1 MLRPWKLEVEIERNS
16 TIAIHTQIANKII
29 DEIQQGR
36 FEVGMA
42 LPGTR
47 ELAIKLGVNRKTV
60 VQSYEELIAQGW
72 LTTESKRGTFVSS
85 RIFAVGH
92 NPKPIKKVD
101 FAFKN
106 KTVIETRANSDK
118 KSERDFVLFS
128 DGSSDSRLMPLEV
141 MSRAMRHALISVVRN
156 NKQAYIEPKGTMI
169 LRQAILHML
178 NMNRGLHADVENICI
193 VRGKQMGF
201 FLAGRVL
208 MRQNDVIVMEKLC
221 DQLASDAFKSCG
233 AKIVTVGQN
242 KDGMD
247 LDALEALCNNTKIR
261 AVYVSPH
268 YQIPTTIS
276 MPLANRKRLLSLA
289 EEHDFLII
297 EDDHDFEFNFTKKAV
312 MPLASLD
319 KPNRVIY
326 VGSLSNVLA
335 PSFRLGF
342 VVASREIIKHFGN
355 EIMMIDRQGN
365 AVTELAAAELLHTGE
380 INRHTLKVS
389 KIYEERRAF
398 IAKLIRSELSEY
410 VDFTLPDGG
419 LALWLNVN
427 KKVNMQTFL
436 NDAELEKVR
445 VITGAEFS
453 LAGEPV
459 SAIRLGFAKLN
470 NEETTLGIKR
480 LKKAFERQTNQLIT
494 N

>member
-1 MLRPWKLEVEIERNS
+1 MLRPWKLEVMIERDS
-16 TIAIHTQIANKII
+16 DIAIHSQIANKII

-72 LTTESKRGTFVSS
+72 LTTESKRGTFVAS
-85 RIFAVGH
+85 RIFAVGY
-92 NPKPIKKVD
+92 NPKPIKKLD

-106 KTVIETRANSDK
+106 KTVIESKASANK
-118 KSERDFVLFS
+118 KAERDFIHFS
-128 DGSSDSRLMPLEV
+128 DGSSDSRLVPLDV
-141 MSRAMRHALISVVRN
+141 LSRAMRHALISIIRS
-156 NKQAYIEPKGTMI
+156 NKQAYNEPKGSMI

-178 NMNRGLHADVENICI
+178 NMNRGLHADVENVCI
-193 VRGKQMGF
+193 VRGRQMGF
-201 FLAGRVL
+201 FLAGRAL
-208 MRQNDVIVMEKLC
+208 IRQNDVIVIEKLC
-221 DQLASDAFKSCG
+221 DQLATDTFKSCG
-233 AKIVTVGQN
+233 AKIITIEQD
-242 KDGMD
+242 KDGID
-247 LDALEALCNNTKIR
+247 LDALEALCKSTKIR

-268 YQIPTTIS
+268 YQIPTTVS
-276 MPLANRKRLLSLA
+276 MPIANRKRLINLA
-289 EEHDFLII
+289 EAYDFLII
-297 EDDHDFEFNFTKKAV
+297 EDDHDFEFHFSKRAI

-365 AVTELAAAELLHTGE
+365 TITELAIAELLHTGE
-380 INRHTLKVS
+380 INRHTLKIS

-398 IAKLIRSELSEY
+398 IAKLIRSELNDY
-410 VDFTLPDGG
+410 VDFSMPDGG
-419 LALWLNVN
+419 LALWLTVN
-427 KKVNMQTFL
+427 KKINMKTLQ
-436 NDAELEKVR
+436 NDAELEKIR
-445 VITGAEFS
+445 FIAGAEYS
-453 LAGEPV
+453 LAGESI

-470 NEETTLGIKR
+470 NEETILGIKR
-480 LKKAFERQTNQLIT
+480 LKKAFERQTNQLL
-494 N
+494 

>member
-1 MLRPWKLEVEIERNS
+1 MLRPWKLEVMIERDS
-16 TIAIHTQIANKII
+16 DIAIHSQISNKII

-36 FEVGMA
+36 FEIGMA

-72 LTTESKRGTFVSS
+72 LTTESKRGTFVSK
-85 RIFAVGH
+85 RIFAVGY
-92 NPKPIKKVD
+92 NPKPVKKLD

-106 KTVIETRANSDK
+106 KTVIEPKGSANLNK
-118 KSERDFVLFS
+118 KSERDFVNFS
-128 DGSSDSRLMPLEV
+128 DGTSDSRLIPLDV
-141 MSRAMRHALISVVRN
+141 LSRAMRHALISIIRS
-156 NKQAYIEPKGTMI
+156 NKQAYNEPKGTMI

-193 VRGKQMGF
+193 VRGQQMGF

-208 MRQNDVIVMEKLC
+208 LRQNDVIVMEKLC
-221 DQLASDAFKSCG
+221 DQLASDTFKSCG
-233 AKIVTVGQN
+233 AQIIAIGQN

-247 LDALEALCNNTKIR
+247 LDALEELCKNTKVR

-268 YQIPTTIS
+268 YQIPTTLS
-276 MPLANRKRLLSLA
+276 MPIANRKRLLNLS
-289 EEHDFLII
+289 EEYDFLII
-297 EDDHDFEFNFTKKAV
+297 EDDHDFEFHFSKRAI

-335 PSFRLGF
+335 PGFRIGF

-365 AVTELAAAELLHTGE
+365 TVTELAVAELLHTGE
-380 INRHTLKVS
+380 INRHTLKIC

-398 IAKLIRSELSEY
+398 VAKLIRSELNDY
-410 VDFTLPDGG
+410 VDFLMPDGG
-419 LALWLNVN
+419 LALWLAVN
-427 KKVNMQTFL
+427 KKINMQTL
-436 NDAELEKVR
+436 QKDAELEKVR
-445 VITGAEFS
+445 VITGAEYS
-453 LAGEPV
+453 LAGESV

-480 LKKAFERQTNQLIT
+480 LKKAFERQTSQLL
-494 N
+494 